1 LPPDIANRQKGQIM
15 ATAAA
20 RRPRAS
26 VHALNEDAMQSE
38 PVPVEPMTDIGK
50 IVQELCAVA
59 DYVSHIK
66 KEIGA
71 LRANDLYRTRLPGA
85 HDELGNVVNATASA
99 TNTIMSAAEE
109 ILGYQE
115 EDFETYRTQ
124 VQSKVLEIFEACS
137 FQDITG
143 QRISRVVEH
152 LAQVEKRLSHFAAAV
167 NARDGDASPDM
178 EETARQKR
186 RELLLLNGPADEGNG
201 VSQNDIDSLFD

>member
-1 LPPDIANRQKGQIM
+1 M
-15 ATAAA
+15 ASAAA
-20 RRPRAS
+20 RKPRAS
-26 VHALNEDAMQSE
+26 ANVRKNDALNDILETSAAPQE
-38 PVPVEPMTDIGK
+38 PAGDIK
-50 IVQELCAVA
+50 QIVQELCAVA

-85 HDELGNVVNATASA
+85 HDELGNVVTATASA

-115 EDFETYRTQ
+115 EDFEAYRTQ
-124 VQSKVLEIFEACS
+124 VQTKVLEIFEACS

-167 NARDGDASPDM
+167 NARDGDASPDI